1 MALSVRQGP
10 AGKATLAVTAECQL
24 ATPVLA
30 VAAVQVV
37 PVHLPRPTAVVAT
50 AVPVSQTALLA
61 RRFRMPVAAAA
72 AWTPE
77 MQTALVG

>member
-1 MALSVRQGP
+1 V
-10 AGKATLAVTAECQL
+10 
-24 ATPVLA
+24 A

-37 PVHLPRPTAVVAT
+37 PVHLPQPSAVVAT

-72 AWTPE
+72 ASTPE
-77 MQTALVG
+77 LQTALVA